1 MVIERTPEINKEDL
15 FEAIISPP
23 NIQIEEIVE
32 KINNSLLGYCK
43 IQKVPCRIYT
53 YATVDLCQSLQTKKY
68 GESMGEIRR
77 EFEFDKCDAENV
89 S

>member
-32 KINNSLLGYCK
+32 KINNSFDYWD
-43 IQKVPCRIYT
+43 
-53 YATVDLCQSLQTKKY
+53 TVKY
-68 GESMGEIRR
+68 KSALPDIHLRDCGPLSKPP
-77 EFEFDKCDAENV
+77 D
-89 S
+89 